1 MPTLHSPQNL
11 PTGFHRLRKDQLRYI
26 LDNISD
32 YVCLHDLQGK
42 ILAVNWT
49 MQNQSGITDPQKL
62 MGERITLFMPEKY
75 QAMFDDYMAQLLK
88 KRGTSGLVSLI
99 TQPGE
104 KRVIEYN
111 SLLIY
116 DEEGKPLVVAS
127 LGRDITDRIKS
138 ERALKKSEEKYR
150 NILEAI
156 DDGYYEVDLNGNIKF
171 CNPAICRILGYA
183 ESELLEMNYRQISD
197 PAYINTI
204 HTTFNKVYHSREST
218 KAFDWRLIRKDGSE
232 CFVETSV
239 SPIEADDH
247 RITGFRGIC
256 RDVTDRIEAEKER
269 QSLENQL
276 FYSQKMEALGTLAG
290 GFAHNFNNILF
301 PLIGYIDMALMH
313 TPAESR
319 TRQHL
324 EKALESANKA
334 KNIVHRV
341 QEYTRNDKGHQIQLL
356 DVPEIV
362 DQSLRLV
369 RGSLSSR
376 IKLSIEMDDARPRI
390 KADAG
395 QIQQVIVNLCANA
408 NDAIMSNGRSGHLTV
423 KVSRAEIAPANSDKA
438 GTLPQGRYACISVMD
453 SGCGIAPEMVDRV
466 FDPFYTT
473 KPETGKG
480 LGLSLSHRIV
490 KKYGGE
496 MFIESQVG
504 EGTAVRVYIPETT
517 ADDQAN
523 GYREVMN

>member
-1 MPTLHSPQNL
+1 MPTSQSAQPL

-42 ILAVNWT
+42 MLAVNWT
-49 MQNQSGITDPQKL
+49 LENQSGLANPQKL
-62 MGERITLFMPEKY
+62 VGEQITRFMPDKY
-75 QAMFDDYMAQLLK
+75 QAVFNDYMTQLIEK
-88 KRGTSGLVSLI
+88 GATSGLVSLI
-99 TQPGE
+99 PQTGE
-104 KRVIEYN
+104 ERVIEYN
-111 SLLIY
+111 SLLIF
-116 DEEGKPLVVAS
+116 DDQDQPLAVAS
-127 LGRDITDRIKS
+127 LGRDITDRLKS
-138 ERALKKSEEKYR
+138 EKALKKSEEKYR
-150 NILEAI
+150 NILETI
-156 DDGYYEVDLNGNIKF
+156 EDGYYEVDLSGHIKF
-171 CNPAICRILGYA
+171 CNPSLCRILGYS
-183 ESELLEMNYRQISD
+183 ESELLQMSYQQVSD

-204 HTTFNKVYHSREST
+204 YNTFNRVYHSRAST
-218 KAFDWRLIRKDGSE
+218 KAFDWKLIRKDGSI

-239 SPIEADDH
+239 SLIEEGDQ

-301 PLIGYIDMALMH
+301 PLIGYIDMALMS
-313 TPAESR
+313 TPEDSR
-319 TRQHL
+319 NRSHL

-341 QEYTRNDKGHQIQLL
+341 QEYTRNDKGHQIQPLP
-356 DVPEIV
+356 VPEIV
-362 DQSLRLV
+362 NQALRLV

-376 IKLSIEMDDARPRI
+376 IKLSTEVDERCPQII
-390 KADAG
+390 ADAD

-408 NDAIMSNGRSGHLTV
+408 NDAIMSNDRSGHITV
-423 KVSRAEIAPANSDKA
+423 TVSPAEIAPVNSDNPMA
-438 GTLPQGRYACISVMD
+438 LSQGRYACISIAD
-453 SGCGIAPEMVDRV
+453 SGCGIDSEMVERV

-496 MFIESQVG
+496 IVVESKVG
-504 EGTAVRVYIPETT
+504 EGTAVRVYIPEM
-517 ADDQAN
+517 AASAPPDGIQ
-523 GYREVMN
+523 

>member
-1 MPTLHSPQNL
+1 MQTSQPPQNL

-32 YVCLHDLQGK
+32 YVCLHDLEGK
-42 ILAVNWT
+42 ILAVNRT
-49 MQNQSGITDPQKL
+49 MQNHAGIADPRQVV
-62 MGERITLFMPEKY
+62 GQPITLFMPEKY
-75 QAMFDDYMAQLLK
+75 QTLFDDYMARLLK
-88 KRGTSGLVSLI
+88 KGANSGLVSLI
-99 TQPGE
+99 IQTGE
-104 KRVIEYN
+104 ERVIEYN

-116 DEEGKPLVVAS
+116 DDADQPQAVAS
-127 LGRDITDRIKS
+127 LGRDITERLRS
-138 ERALKKSEEKYR
+138 EKALKKSEEKYR
-150 NILEAI
+150 NILETI
-156 DDGYYEVDLNGNIKF
+156 EDGYYEVDLSGSIKF
-171 CNPAICRILGYA
+171 CNPALCRILGYS
-183 ESELLEMNYRQISD
+183 ESELLEKNYREICEPS
-197 PAYINTI
+197 YINTI
-204 HTTFNKVYHSREST
+204 YNTFNKVYHSREST
-218 KAFDWRLIRKDGSE
+218 KAFDWRLIRKDGSA

-239 SPIEADDH
+239 SLIEADDQ

-301 PLIGYIDMALMH
+301 PLIGYIDMALMQA
-313 TPAESR
+313 PADSR
-319 TRQHL
+319 TRQHM

-341 QEYTRNDKGHQIQLL
+341 QEYTRNDKGHQIQPL
-356 DVPEIV
+356 DVPEVV
-362 DQSLRLV
+362 DQALRLV

-376 IKLSIEMDDARPRI
+376 IKLSTEMDDGCPQI
-390 KADAG
+390 MADAG
-395 QIQQVIVNLCANA
+395 QIQHVIVNLCANA
-408 NDAIMSNGRSGHLTV
+408 NDAIMSNGRSGHITV
-423 KVSRAEIAPANSDKA
+423 KVSCTEITPAGSAKA
-438 GTLPQGRYACISVMD
+438 GALPQGRYACISVTD
-453 SGCGIAPEMVDRV
+453 SGCGIDSGMVDRV

-496 MFIESQVG
+496 ILIESQVG
-504 EGTAVRVYIPETT
+504 EGTAVNVYIPEMT
-517 ADDQAN
+517 ADAQPDENQ
-523 GYREVMN
+523 